1 MLHSWK
7 ALDDVAHPNDLS
19 GLALF
24 LVVPDA
30 IRDQQNLARGM
41 VVPGQL
47 CIRQELGNGNVGVEQ
62 TIGLVQFMQPGSRS
76 AAGRWKCFSPEK
88 RKRILRARLK

>member
-7 ALDDVAHPNDLS
+7 ALDDVAHSNDLS

-30 IRDQQNLARGM
+30 IGDQQNLPAGM
-41 VVPGQL
+41 VVPGQSG
-47 CIRQELGNGNVGVEQ
+47 IRQELGNGDVRIEQ
-62 TIGLVQFMQPGSRS
+62 TIGLMQFM
-76 AAGRWKCFSPEK
+76 
-88 RKRILRARLK
+88 